1 MYIVGNPINLVLFF
15 FLVQSK
21 VLFYI
26 LWIFIIM
33 MLIFVWCQFSN
44 VHLVKK
50 RFVAPKCKKAEL
62 NRAPYLIIS
71 IMKLKERGIR

>member
-1 MYIVGNPINLVLFF
+1 
-15 FLVQSK
+15 
-21 VLFYI
+21 
-26 LWIFIIM
+26 M

-50 RFVAPKCKKAEL
+50 MFVVPKCKKAEL
-62 NRAPYLIIS
+62 NTNRVPYIIIS

>member
-1 MYIVGNPINLVLFF
+1 MYIVGNLINLVF

-50 RFVAPKCKKAEL
+50 MFVVPKCKKAEL
-62 NRAPYLIIS
+62 NTNRVPYIIIS

>member
-1 MYIVGNPINLVLFF
+1 MQKLKFWEITDVYSGKLNKSSF

-50 RFVAPKCKKAEL
+50 KFVVHKCAFG
-62 NRAPYLIIS
+62 
-71 IMKLKERGIR
+71 KEDVCGT